1 MLTLSQKAVKYQK
14 MELSNFQKQ
23 IIGEAKK
30 QEILILAHSYQP
42 IEIQQVADF
51 VGDSL
56 ELSKTALC
64 SSYQKIMF
72 SAVKFMAETASI
84 MSPSKTIMIA
94 EPDAGCPLANMIN
107 AEDVLEL
114 RKKHPGAPVVCYINS
129 TAKVK
134 AVSDVICT
142 SANALK
148 ICNSMA
154 ENELIFVPDCGLGGW
169 IAEQTTKK
177 IHLYPGFCPTHW
189 LIDPEEIREVKE
201 ENPGTLLVVH
211 PESNKQVR
219 DLADKVVGTSGMIK
233 YVSENLGKTFI
244 IGTEQGMVDRLKTL
258 FPNEKF
264 ILASPKYLCPNMKKN
279 TLEKL
284 LKAIQNETTVVKV
297 EKEIA
302 DKARRAIERMYD
314 KTA

>member
-1 MLTLSQKAVKYQK
+1 MLTLSQKTVKYQK
-14 MELSNFQKQ
+14 MELSNLQKQ
-23 IIGEAKK
+23 VVEVAKK
-30 QEILILAHSYQP
+30 QEVLILAHSYQP

-56 ELSKTALC
+56 ELSRTALG

-84 MSPSKTIMIA
+84 MSPSKKIMIA

-129 TAKVK
+129 TAQVK
-134 AVSDVICT
+134 AVSDIICT

-189 LIDPEEIREVKE
+189 LIDPEEIREVKK
-201 ENPGTLLVVH
+201 ENPGALLVVH

-219 DLADKVVGTSGMIK
+219 DLADKVVGTSGMVK

-297 EKEIA
+297 EKEII

>member
-1 MLTLSQKAVKYQK
+1 MTLSQKTVKYQK
-14 MELSNFQKQ
+14 MELSNLQKQ
-23 IIGEAKK
+23 VVEVAKK
-30 QEILILAHSYQP
+30 QEVLILAHSYQP

-56 ELSKTALC
+56 ELSRTALG

-84 MSPSKTIMIA
+84 MSPSKKIMIA

-129 TAKVK
+129 TAQVK
-134 AVSDVICT
+134 AVSDIICT

-189 LIDPEEIREVKE
+189 LIDPEEIREVKK
-201 ENPGTLLVVH
+201 ENPGALLVVH

-219 DLADKVVGTSGMIK
+219 DLADKVVGTSGMVK

-297 EKEIA
+297 EKEII